1 MRITDLFLS
10 AVVSTWQIPPPPLQ
24 IAFDSVAKVIRGR
37 SILDDASLYLNA
49 GEVVSE
55 VTDIIIKFLK
65 SM

>member
-10 AVVSTWQIPPPPLQ
+10 TVVSTWQIPPPPQQ
-24 IAFDSVAKVIRGR
+24 IALDSVTKVIRGR
-37 SILDDASLYLNA
+37 GILDDASFYLNA

-55 VTDIIIKFLK
+55 VAEIIIKFLK